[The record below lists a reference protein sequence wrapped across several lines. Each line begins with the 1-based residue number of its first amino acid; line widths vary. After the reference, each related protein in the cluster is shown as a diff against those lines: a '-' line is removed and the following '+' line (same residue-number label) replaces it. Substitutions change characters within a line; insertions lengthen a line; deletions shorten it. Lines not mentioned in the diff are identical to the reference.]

1 MAKNSKHGFTLRK
14 ILAANIRQLR
24 KKLGLSQEK
33 LADLCGLHRTYVGS
47 IEREERNATLSSIE
61 AFAKALKVPAA
72 NLLMENLDV
81 SSFNSGKN
89 KS

>member
-1 MAKNSKHGFTLRK
+1 MAKNSKHGFILRK
-14 ILAANIRQLR
+14 ILAVNIRQLR
-24 KKLGLSQEK
+24 KQLGLSQEE

-47 IEREERNATLSSIE
+47 IEREERNATLSSID

-81 SSFNSGKN
+81 SSFNSRKN
-89 KS
+89 QS